1 MFEYTFRFDFSD
13 GTFETVS
20 ASGFESI
27 DEAKASLVIGSDVE
41 FVSTVGIRDLKPQ
54 VFLAW

>member
-13 GTFETVS
+13 GTFEIATV
-20 ASGFESI
+20 SGFETI
-27 DEAKASLVIGSDVE
+27 DAAKASLSLASDVE
-41 FVSTVGIRDLKPQ
+41 FVSTIGIRDMKPQ